1 MRFFLIL
8 TSLLFLWPNLQA
20 QETELAVMA
29 PLMLAGKWT
38 GKLTQ
43 DKGGI
48 ARTYYY
54 EIEISLDGQDIV
66 GTGMIRAGRMFGYF
80 NLKGR
85 LEGTKVTLEDIEIT
99 NEEIKERAAW
109 CLKKMPLKF
118 RFQEG
123 KYKLIGPW
131 SGVVPWRDCSPGEI
145 ELEKASIRA

>member
-1 MRFFLIL
+1 MRLFLLL
-8 TSLLFLWPNLQA
+8 TSLFFLLPSLSA
-20 QETELAVMA
+20 QEKELAVMA
-29 PLMLAGKWT
+29 PLILSGKWT

-43 DKGGI
+43 EKGGI
-48 ARTYYY
+48 AKTYYY
-54 EIEISLDGQDIV
+54 EVELSLNGQDIV

-80 NLKGR
+80 NIKGK

-109 CLKKMPLKF
+109 CLKKMPLHF
-118 RFQEG
+118 RFQDR

>member
-1 MRFFLIL
+1 
-8 TSLLFLWPNLQA
+8 
-20 QETELAVMA
+20 
-29 PLMLAGKWT
+29 
-38 GKLTQ
+38 
-43 DKGGI
+43 
-48 ARTYYY
+48 
-54 EIEISLDGQDIV
+54 
-66 GTGMIRAGRMFGYF
+66 MIRAGRMFGYF

-118 RFQEG
+118 RFQDS